1 MTPQA
6 IAAPDEIAERKRW
19 MHVAEK
25 GSSLGI
31 RFLIWLATVAGRGPA
46 RLVVRLVAGWYTL
59 LHPTVRAA
67 SKAWWR
73 RILGREPTL
82 GEIYRHVLRFAQT
95 TLDRCFFLQGR
106 GDVFQVTHTG
116 ADFLADLRA
125 RNQGAIIL
133 TAHVGSPAAMSVE
146 GRALKLR
153 MHIVGYFKNAAMIN
167 DVMQKLDPAS
177 MARVVHIEPGNVNSV
192 FAIRE
197 RIEAGDLLA
206 IACDRVGIND
216 RFVEVDFFGEKAAFP
231 TGPFILAGMLHCPVY
246 IAYALYH
253 EPDRYDLYCEPFA
266 DPLDLPRKDREA
278 ALQRHVA
285 RYAARM
291 EHYCRLAPDNWFNFF
306 DFWSKH

>member
-1 MTPQA
+1 MSEALT
-6 IAAPDEIAERKRW
+6 APTAPTERTRW

-25 GSSLGI
+25 GSILGI
-31 RFLIWLATVAGRGPA
+31 RFVIWLATVGGRGPA
-46 RLVVRLVAGWYTL
+46 RLVVRLVAAWYTVM
-59 LHPTVRAA
+59 HASVRRA
-67 SKAWWR
+67 SAAWWR

-82 GEIYRHVLRFAQT
+82 GEIYGHVLRFAQT
-95 TLDRCFFLQGR
+95 TLDRCFFLLGQGEHFR
-106 GDVFQVTHTG
+106 VTHTG
-116 ADFLADLRA
+116 AEHLAGLRA
-125 RNQGAIIL
+125 ANRGAIIL

-146 GRALKLR
+146 GRAHKLR
-153 MHIVGYFKNAAMIN
+153 MHIVGYFRNAAMIN
-167 DVMQKLDPAS
+167 EVMARLDPAS
-177 MARVVHIEPGNVNSV
+177 LARVVHIEPGNVNSV

-197 RIEAGDLLA
+197 RVEAGDLLA
-206 IACDRVGIND
+206 IACDRVGINE

-231 TGPFILAGMLHCPVY
+231 TGPFILAGMLRCPVY

-266 DPLDLPRKDREA
+266 DPLDLPRKEREA
-278 ALQRHVA
+278 ALQRHVS